1 MKSDVEMPFRLAA
14 VMLAASA
21 LWLASCSAPRAA
33 TVELHLVTA
42 CKPSDRPLVLESTGE
57 TLCLMQDIIAN
68 TADIHSTSLDSDPN
82 DSETAVVQISF
93 SPQAAQRLRTFTTA
107 HLHGRI
113 GITLDSQLISAPTI
127 VEPVSNLVAITF
139 QLSNMTAK
147 QMTDMKTLATV
158 KP

>member
-1 MKSDVEMPFRLAA
+1 MKSDVVPPIRSAA

-21 LWLASCSAPRAA
+21 LWLASCSACHAA
-33 TVELHLVTA
+33 AVELHLVTA
-42 CKPSDRPLVLESTGE
+42 CKPGDRPLILESTGE
-57 TLCLMQDIIAN
+57 TLCLMRDTIAS
-68 TADIHSTSLDSDPN
+68 TADILSTSLESDPN

-93 SPQAAQRLRTFTTA
+93 SPQAAQRLRAFTTA
-107 HLHGRI
+107 HLQGRI
-113 GITLDSQLISAPTI
+113 GVTLDGRLISAPTI

-139 QLSNMTAK
+139 QLSNMTAN